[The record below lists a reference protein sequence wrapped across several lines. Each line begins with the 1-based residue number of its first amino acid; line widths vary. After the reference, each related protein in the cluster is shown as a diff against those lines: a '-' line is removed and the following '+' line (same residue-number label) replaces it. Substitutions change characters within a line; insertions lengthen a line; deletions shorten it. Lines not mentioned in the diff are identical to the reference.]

1 MLQRRWPQMRFGLR
15 GIATQARYTRKA
27 NHLAWAGFG
36 SAAVGLASW
45 LYLRQDS
52 RLPTPWQYVPLTLHQ
67 ATYLPPSSG
76 IAFDL
81 QHIPI
86 HRALHIQAPYA
97 LTLPQEADMDKIR
110 CRLAIYA
117 YYIKEPTIQVERAYT
132 PLFMMHKIDPTM
144 LHFTIKRYGSGE
156 LSRYLYRIPTG
167 ATVSLRGPELT
178 WKLDPSLDVPKE
190 VVMVCM
196 QCTNRSLLQE
206 LA

>member
-1 MLQRRWPQMRFGLR
+1 
-15 GIATQARYTRKA
+15 
-27 NHLAWAGFG
+27 
-36 SAAVGLASW
+36 
-45 LYLRQDS
+45 
-52 RLPTPWQYVPLTLHQ
+52 
-67 ATYLPPSSG
+67 
-76 IAFDL
+76 
-81 QHIPI
+81 
-86 HRALHIQAPYA
+86 
-97 LTLPQEADMDKIR
+97 MDKIR

-190 VVMVCM
+190 VVMLVAGTGVTTAH
-196 QCTNRSLLQE
+196 QLLSNVYDKAPLPATPKISVLYAARSMDDLLLIPE
-206 LA
+206 LAEYQKKYPGKVKLHIWTESEPSSLHVIATVYWPTNASTAAIVVASEAW